1 MCDIERNLGEL
12 TRFEVD
18 GRRAYVIAP
27 RRHVDSERRWIF
39 YAPSWLAV
47 VASFGDGGELDAPWP
62 EAGPWPRK
70 GCSYSHTYYL
80 PRILMAGFHIAGVD
94 VGASCGSP
102 RGVVV
107 SHHLYEKV
115 VEDFALHP
123 KARLMAQSNGGLIH
137 YSWAIEH
144 PDCVDRVFG
153 MCPVTDMLTWPP
165 PGLERVC
172 GPGSIPPEGL
182 TYDLTPEEL
191 RARIDEIR
199 KHRPGKLGYI
209 NLFPDYASPKQLG
222 TANYEEHVR
231 RFIEEVDPDVLSMDH
246 YPFMRPDK
254 DTREGY
260 CENLEVM
267 RKYALA
273 QGIPFWNFFNTM
285 PFGNHFDPTEAQLR
299 WQVFASLA
307 HGAKGVMYFCYY
319 TPLSGEFPKGGAI
332 IGRDDRPTRHYEQAK
347 RINTAIRQ
355 LGPVLMQLTSTSV
368 RRLRRGED
376 RQDLLQ
382 GTPLRHL
389 DDGDFILGCFQHK
402 DGRKAVMV
410 VNDDPGFTAWPTA
423 VFAVPNERV
432 LEVSPKTGDA
442 SPVIDDSPNMD
453 GLQISLDAGEGRL
466 FILEDVK

>member
-1 MCDIERNLGEL
+1 MRFSALTIAALALLGSNGAAAERFVQDRLAIG
-12 TRFEVD
+12 FWVD
-18 GRRAYVIAP
+18 PPMDERAEERYREIAEAHFTMVIGGFGARTEEAVARQLALCEQFGLKAIVNRRAVPAESLP
-27 RRHVDSERRWIF
+27 DSPACWG
-39 YAPSWLAV
+39 YAIQDEPK
-47 VASFGDGGELDAPWP
+47 AS
-62 EAGPWPRK
+62 
-70 GCSYSHTYYL
+70 
-80 PRILMAGFHIAGVD
+80 
-94 VGASCGSP
+94 
-102 RGVVV
+102 
-107 SHHLYEKV
+107 
-115 VEDFALHP
+115 DFA
-123 KARLMAQSNGGLIH
+123 R
-137 YSWAIEH
+137 
-144 PDCVDRVFG
+144 
-153 MCPVTDMLTWPP
+153 
-165 PGLERVC
+165 
-172 GPGSIPPEGL
+172 
-182 TYDLTPEEL
+182 L